1 VDLIQNE
8 LPAFSVYNVNGPEI
22 PTFDIYFDLLSK
34 ALGQGPLPL
43 DRKTALQINLK
54 RQARRAVRLILR
66 TQRPLLTKLARI
78 HPGLGNG
85 LNRIEQHFRY
95 ELCDEPR
102 DRFAKTAVYSN
113 DLAQSIGFRPTTSLS
128 AGIAA
133 SVQWAKESGA
143 TAVRESTVIRL
154 PETSTMHSRIAT
166 K

>member
-1 VDLIQNE
+1 VDLIQKE

-143 TAVRESTVIRL
+143 TGVRESTGVR
-154 PETSTMHSRIAT
+154 PRDRTRTQGGG
-166 K
+166 